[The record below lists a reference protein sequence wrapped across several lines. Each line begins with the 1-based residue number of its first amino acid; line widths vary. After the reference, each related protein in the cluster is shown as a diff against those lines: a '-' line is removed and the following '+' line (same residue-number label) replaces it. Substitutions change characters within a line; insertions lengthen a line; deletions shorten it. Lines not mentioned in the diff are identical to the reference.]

1 MGKLRN
7 VLPPKPAE
15 LRPADSGG
23 RLSPHSDSSERKL
36 IQQFESGLIPEAS
49 FHHADHVH
57 LAFAYLS
64 QYPLLRALDKFS
76 AALKRYATSRGKSRL
91 YHETITYAFCFLIRE
106 RMARSAACSGVN
118 DNDWDEFCRRNPDL
132 LVWKNGILTRY
143 YEESTLQSD
152 LARTVFLFPDKLR

>member
-7 VLPPKPAE
+7 GLPPKPAE
-15 LRPADSGG
+15 LCPADSRG

-76 AALKRYATSRGKSRL
+76 AALKRYATARGKSRL
-91 YHETITYAFCFLIRE
+91 YHEYFGETAAAESHRRARFL
-106 RMARSAACSGVN
+106 AQ
-118 DNDWDEFCRRNPDL
+118 CRNCL
-132 LVWKNGILTRY
+132 HKCG
-143 YEESTLQSD
+143 
-152 LARTVFLFPDKLR
+152 